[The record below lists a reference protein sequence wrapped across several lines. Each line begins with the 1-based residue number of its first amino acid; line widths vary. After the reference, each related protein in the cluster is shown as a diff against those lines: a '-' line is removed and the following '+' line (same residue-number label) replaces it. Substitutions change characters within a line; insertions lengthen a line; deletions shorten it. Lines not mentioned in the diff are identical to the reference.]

1 MREKER
7 TRAQRERERERDVN
21 SSLKIINKKENE
33 QKTRQAWW
41 LKINK
46 EYDRDSL
53 LEKNVQ
59 EKEIWK
65 KEKMEIYARMWEEK
79 ECYERKFT
87 VVKVWEKE
95 MYDKKKKRTY
105 GRE

>member
-1 MREKER
+1 MYKYLLRTVEKHRLYEMSWDVKERERARVREKER

-46 EYDRDSL
+46 EYDRDS
-53 LEKNVQ
+53 
-59 EKEIWK
+59 
-65 KEKMEIYARMWEEK
+65 
-79 ECYERKFT
+79 
-87 VVKVWEKE
+87 
-95 MYDKKKKRTY
+95 
-105 GRE
+105 